1 MLAAQQTLTMNFFA
15 RVARFLLWLLFVSW
29 SVWLLRR
36 LVGWLLRDAASKA
49 QQSAAASPEVQT
61 TASARRLVRDPVCGM
76 HVDETLSI
84 PLRQGGELFHF
95 CSPACRDAYAVN
107 VRKLAANA

>member
-1 MLAAQQTLTMNFFA
+1 MMNFFA
-15 RVARFLLWLLFVSW
+15 RVARFLFWLLFVSW

-36 LVGWLLRDAASKA
+36 FFGWVLRQAAAKAQPAAAAPAPEQTSAAS
-49 QQSAAASPEVQT
+49 
-61 TASARRLVRDPVCGM
+61 RRLVRDPVCGM

-84 PLRQGGELFHF
+84 PFREGGELLHF
-95 CSPACRDAYAVN
+95 CSPVCRDAYAVT

>member
-1 MLAAQQTLTMNFFA
+1 MMNLFA

-36 LVGWLLRDAASKA
+36 LVGWLLRDVASKS
-49 QQSAAASPEVQT
+49 QQSEGATSEAQT
-61 TASARRLVRDPVCGM
+61 ITSARRLVRDPVCGM

-84 PLRQGGELFHF
+84 PMREGGELLHF

>member
-1 MLAAQQTLTMNFFA
+1 MMNFFA

-36 LVGWLLRDAASKA
+36 LIGWMLRDAANADPRSTDASNPA
-49 QQSAAASPEVQT
+49 QPTV
-61 TASARRLVRDPVCGM
+61 SARRLVRDPVSGM

-84 PLRQGGELFHF
+84 PLREGGELLHF
-95 CSPACRDAYAVN
+95 CSPACRDAYAVEA
-107 VRKLAANA
+107 RKFAANG

>member
-1 MLAAQQTLTMNFFA
+1 MMNLFA
-15 RVARFLLWLLFVSW
+15 RAARFLLWLLFVSW

-36 LVGWLLRDAASKA
+36 LVGWLLRDAAGKGHP
-49 QQSAAASPEVQT
+49 SAGASSEPES

-84 PLRQGGELFHF
+84 PLRLGGELVHF
-95 CSPACRDAYAVN
+95 CSPSCRDSYAVT
-107 VRKLAANA
+107 VRKHAANG

>member
-1 MLAAQQTLTMNFFA
+1 MMNLFA
-15 RVARFLLWLLFVSW
+15 RVARFLFWLIFISW

-36 LVGWLLRDAASKA
+36 LVGWMFRDAAS
-49 QQSAAASPEVQT
+49 AAPRPADASHAAQT

-84 PLRQGGELFHF
+84 PLREGGELLHF

-107 VRKLAANA
+107 TKKFAANG